1 MSWGTPNTSFT
12 SSDLDQLQ
20 WVFDEVCTALE
31 SQRGPMKEGA
41 KASLRRRLFLL
52 ACNGMDDP
60 NKLRKHLLASFTRRS
75 KRSRAITIKRRLVG
89 KRV

>member
-1 MSWGTPNTSFT
+1 MSPRP

-60 NKLRKHLLASFTRRS
+60 NKLREHLLASFHAEVKTITRDYD
-75 KRSRAITIKRRLVG
+75 
-89 KRV
+89 